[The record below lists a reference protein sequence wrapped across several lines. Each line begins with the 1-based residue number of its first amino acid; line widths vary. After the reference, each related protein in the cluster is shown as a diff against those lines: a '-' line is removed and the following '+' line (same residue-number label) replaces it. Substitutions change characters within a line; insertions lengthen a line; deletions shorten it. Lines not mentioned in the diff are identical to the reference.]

1 MQTFSP
7 INQINFIEIEVSEEI
22 DIKNIKNFIST
33 SLTLKNKNISNK
45 DKIYLNYIKELKQY
59 QVFILEKDYKYFDF
73 QIFESFFDAENQ
85 NNESNLF
92 VCDNFFALYKNGL
105 CYYFQNIQDNIKI
118 DEVIDFINKKFFI
131 NIKNVEKVDN
141 KQLEELRKKYLKNN
155 NKNLLKTIS
164 LKNNYSFKF
173 YLLYIFLL
181 CFFSIFSTFN
191 NQFYQETIQENPNL
205 LEKIKNDFKFIC
217 LENKIKPILKDIE
230 KYKLNLNSFEVR
242 ENNLKIRITS
252 SLRNDFYLF
261 FEENKNELINSSINY
276 IEDKN
281 IYEAVANVRIF

>member
-181 CFFSIFSTFN
+181 CFFPFLVRL
-191 NQFYQETIQENPNL
+191 TINFIKKQYK
-205 LEKIKNDFKFIC
+205 KI
-217 LENKIKPILKDIE
+217 
-230 KYKLNLNSFEVR
+230 
-242 ENNLKIRITS
+242 
-252 SLRNDFYLF
+252 
-261 FEENKNELINSSINY
+261 LIY
-276 IEDKN
+276 
-281 IYEAVANVRIF
+281 

>member
-1 MQTFSP
+1 M
-7 INQINFIEIEVSEEI
+7 
-22 DIKNIKNFIST
+22 
-33 SLTLKNKNISNK
+33 
-45 DKIYLNYIKELKQY
+45 
-59 QVFILEKDYKYFDF
+59 EKDYKYFDF